1 MHQVDR
7 ADPANNA
14 RRERK
19 KRQTRDALIE
29 AALELFEAKGYEQ
42 TAIHEITDAVD
53 VSERTF
59 FRYFA
64 SKEDLVLSFVRD
76 LQDVMTEELTAR
88 PPAEEPLV
96 ALRNAFR
103 LAVERLSMSSGI
115 GRGPGYPSVTKLI
128 DSSPALLA
136 ANLRFFQEHSEHL
149 ARVLAER
156 ERVDP
161 ATDLRPRVLVGV
173 FGSMV
178 SMASHD
184 CRVSGEYGGKQLV
197 AAFDAYASQFVPALA
212 GHWEAREAAGPAQA
226 TP

>member
-1 MHQVDR
+1 M
-7 ADPANNA
+7 DPAQGA

-29 AALELFEAKGYEQ
+29 AALGLFEAKGYEH

-64 SKEDLVLSFVRD
+64 SKEDLVLSFVRG
-76 LQDVMTEELTAR
+76 LQDALTTELAAR

-103 LAVERLSMSSGI
+103 LALEQLSESSGI
-115 GRGPGYPSVTKLI
+115 SHGPCYPSVSKLI

-136 ANLRFFQEHSEHL
+136 ANLRFFHEQSEHL

-156 ERVDP
+156 EGVDP
-161 ATDLRPRVLVGV
+161 ATDLRPRVLIGA
-173 FGSMV
+173 FGIML

-184 CRVSGEYGGKQLV
+184 CRASGEYGGKQLV
-197 AAFDAYASQFVPALA
+197 AAFDAYASQLVPALA
-212 GHWEAREAAGPAQA
+212 GHWGASEAAGRAQVA
-226 TP
+226 L

>member
-1 MHQVDR
+1 MHQLER
-7 ADPANNA
+7 TDPAQGA

-19 KRQTRDALIE
+19 KQQTRDALIE
-29 AALELFEAKGYEQ
+29 AALELFEAKGYEH

-64 SKEDLVLSFVRD
+64 GKEDLVLSFVRD
-76 LQDVMTEELTAR
+76 LLEVLTTELAAR

-103 LAVERLSMSSGI
+103 LSVERLSCSSGI

-136 ANLRFFQEHSEHL
+136 ANLRFFHDHTEHL

-161 ATDLRPRVLVGV
+161 ATDLRPRVLIGV
-173 FGSMV
+173 FGVML

-184 CRVSGEYGGKQLV
+184 CRTGEEYGGRQLV
-197 AAFDAYASQFVPALA
+197 AAFDAYASQLVPALA
-212 GHWEAREAAGPAQA
+212 GHWEAHEPAAPAQV